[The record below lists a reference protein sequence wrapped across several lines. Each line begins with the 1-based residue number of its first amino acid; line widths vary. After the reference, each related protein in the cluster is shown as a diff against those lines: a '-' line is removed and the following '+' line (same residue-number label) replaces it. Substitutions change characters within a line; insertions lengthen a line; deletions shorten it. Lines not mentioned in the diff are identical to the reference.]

1 MSPSREEVVQ
11 PKKMILDHGAS
22 MIPEDIDGAE
32 GKLRNDARQ
41 SGAKSP
47 AVGNGSDWVVG
58 RWMGDNEHNSES
70 SWPARYKSTSCINRR
85 SHSLPP
91 ARR

>member
-11 PKKMILDHGAS
+11 PKKMILDHGTS
-22 MIPEDIDGAE
+22 MIPEDIDWAE

-41 SGAKSP
+41 SDAKSP